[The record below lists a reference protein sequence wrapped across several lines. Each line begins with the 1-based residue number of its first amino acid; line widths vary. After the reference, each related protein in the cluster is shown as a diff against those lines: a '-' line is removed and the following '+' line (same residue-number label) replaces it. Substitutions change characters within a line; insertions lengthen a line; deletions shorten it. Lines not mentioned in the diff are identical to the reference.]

1 MPAVHYHRS
10 LPVGWL
16 GLNLGSVAHRLLQ
29 VAPCPILVVP
39 NTDR

>member
-16 GLNLGSVAHRLLQ
+16 GLNLGLLQ